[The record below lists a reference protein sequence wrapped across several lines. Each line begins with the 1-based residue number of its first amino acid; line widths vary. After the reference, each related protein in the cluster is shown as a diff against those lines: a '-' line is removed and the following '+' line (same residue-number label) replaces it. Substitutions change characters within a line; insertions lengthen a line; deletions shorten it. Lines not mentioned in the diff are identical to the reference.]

1 MGRGGIKKL
10 IKFTFIP
17 EKALENARLMRPSSD
32 DDDADAGDDGD
43 DDDDAKGSWAS
54 KTLI

>member
-32 DDDADAGDDGD
+32 DDDADGDDGDD